1 MWAIRLT
8 WFHFKQVEEAFAL
21 VGGAD
26 CGVRALSEGNVASA
40 MRKIYAERE
49 ALGKTLSDT
58 SDLVNNVGVMIAA
71 VLAVVVLFVSLGIF
85 DVDVAGIWVLVSSA
99 VLVTAFLFGTT
110 AATMFRALLMIFYTN
125 PFGVGDWIRVDGE
138 DLPLQVRELGLSFFV
153 VVNFW
158 GEVIFLPAT
167 NVLDARIFNLSRSPP
182 LWMNTTFSVDMGVTQ
197 ADIDHVQNAMAAH
210 IDSDPANYTHGS
222 FTVHCREM
230 RDPLKCHI
238 TCFYQLA
245 FNASE
250 FEKKLRA
257 NNRFLVALQAA
268 LMELPSGVSFAGTDG
283 HIFKC
288 VEHARDATRA
298 RAGGQK
304 SSGGGGGGA
313 GHGVKAGG
321 GRTGLG
327 STRGSPRVSL
337 GSSPF
342 GTEQPSA
349 SIETLAPDQSAPSS
363 DYPAPQ
369 SAPQSLNRDGAYASG
384 YAPPPTT
391 RRFGSRVARRAP
403 YRIPG
408 RLRHYT
414 GMLGDVNEVV
424 TFDAYDGQVPAD
436 SDED

>member
-1 MWAIRLT
+1 M
-8 WFHFKQVEEAFAL
+8 
-21 VGGAD
+21 
-26 CGVRALSEGNVASA
+26 
-40 MRKIYAERE
+40 
-49 ALGKTLSDT
+49 
-58 SDLVNNVGVMIAA
+58 NNVGVMIAA

-99 VLVTAFLFGTT
+99 VLATAFLFGTT

-288 VEHARDATRA
+288 VEHARRDEGASRRTKVERRRRRRGSRRQGRRRSDRA
-298 RAGGQK
+298 RFHAGIPEGQ
-304 SSGGGGGGA
+304 
-313 GHGVKAGG
+313 
-321 GRTGLG
+321 
-327 STRGSPRVSL
+327 PRLV
-337 GSSPF
+337 
-342 GTEQPSA
+342 A
-349 SIETLAPDQSAPSS
+349 VW
-363 DYPAPQ
+363 
-369 SAPQSLNRDGAYASG
+369 DGAAVGVDRDSRPGPIGAVVGLPGTPVGTPVGSFPPSVGTPVGTPVAQQGRRVRLRIRSAADDAEVRLAS
-384 YAPPPTT
+384 
-391 RRFGSRVARRAP
+391 RARRAP
-403 YRIPG
+403 FRIPG